1 MTAVIGS
8 FMHSTTHL
16 FLNQLRCVYLCVLMC
31 VCVSMCTCM
40 FVHMEW
46 NIAERAYTHMSTQ
59 VRKFMGGYEMFAQ
72 AQRDLTAEQV
82 CTCVCMCEQQ

>member
-16 FLNQLRCVYLCVLMC
+16 FLNQLRCVCV
-31 VCVSMCTCM
+31 CTCM
-40 FVHMEW
+40 FVHMKW
-46 NIAERAYTHMSTQ
+46 NIAEHAYTHVFTQ

-82 CTCVCMCEQQ
+82 CTCVCMCACVNDSNSTKV